1 MNYLEEH
8 PFMLVFFLS
17 FIFMYF
23 ITKADIR
30 AIKHRKHQ
38 LEIEKRKKEKQKLKD
53 SV

>member
-1 MNYLEEH
+1 MNFIEEH
-8 PFMLVFFLS
+8 PFVIVLILS

-23 ITKADIR
+23 ITKADMR

-38 LEIEKRKKEKQKLKD
+38 LEIEKRKKQKLKD